1 MLLLCCLKIKLIMNG
16 VIHMDIH
23 QAITTRIH
31 QLAEER
37 DKTVTEIARRG
48 GIKQSTI
55 SMIMNGQSKH
65 PKVSTVHAYSNG
77 CGITLSEFF
86 DSPLFKYSVDDLLD
100 NEEKEFDQID
110 SNFTKNELEIIK
122 GSLNIRKSEIDL
134 LLLKIERLLA

>member
-1 MLLLCCLKIKLIMNG
+1 MNG
-16 VIHMDIH
+16 VMYMNIH
-23 QAITTRIH
+23 QALTIRIV

-65 PKVSTVHAYSNG
+65 PKVSTVHAYCNG

-86 DSPLFKYSVDDLLD
+86 DSPLFK
-100 NEEKEFDQID
+100 
-110 SNFTKNELEIIK
+110 
-122 GSLNIRKSEIDL
+122 
-134 LLLKIERLLA
+134 